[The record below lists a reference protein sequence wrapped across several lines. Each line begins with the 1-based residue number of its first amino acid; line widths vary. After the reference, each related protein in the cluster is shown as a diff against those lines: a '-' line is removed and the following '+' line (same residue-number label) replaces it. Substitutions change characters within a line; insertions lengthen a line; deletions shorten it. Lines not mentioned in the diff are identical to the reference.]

1 MKEHTLRLIKPDD
14 FSLTIFEAYCKEHPI
29 LTYELAMEYYKTIP
43 EGHKVRG
50 LIEKQVL
57 KKMHETYAMPSDVK
71 CVEDL
76 KYFLGDFE

>member
-1 MKEHTLRLIKPDD
+1 
-14 FSLTIFEAYCKEHPI
+14 
-29 LTYELAMEYYKTIP
+29 MEYYKTIP